1 MALQYR
7 AAVLHAAQTP
17 MAIETVTAGPLRPTD
32 VRVRIRAAGLCHTD
46 LEVIEGS
53 LRYPLT
59 IVLGHEAAGVVEQLG
74 AAARGVREG
83 EHVVLSW
90 NPHCGHCFYCD
101 RDAPILCEQYLGEG
115 PKGVSFDGEAR
126 NRLADGRPLQ
136 QLMFLGSF
144 GEYCIVS
151 DQQAIPVPKE
161 IPFDRACLIGCGV
174 MTGAGAALN
183 LGAIAHG
190 DSVMVIGCGAVG
202 LAAVQGARLA
212 GAGAIIAVD
221 IDPAKL
227 VLAARMGATLGVG
240 ASEEEAGAIGQ
251 RETAGRGVDV
261 VIGSGGSSSAF
272 SNTTH

>member
-1 MALQYR
+1 MSMQYR
-7 AAVLHAAQTP
+7 AAVLHAVQTP
-17 MAIETVTAGPLRPTD
+17 MSIETITSAALKPTD
-32 VRVRIRAAGLCHTD
+32 VLVRIRAAGLCHTD

-53 LRYPLT
+53 LRYPLP
-59 IVLGHEAAGVVEQLG
+59 IVLGHEAAGTVEQIG
-74 AAARGVREG
+74 AAAQGVTVG

-101 RDAPILCEQYLGEG
+101 RDAPILCEEYLGKG
-115 PKGVSFDGEAR
+115 PKARSFDGETRAA
-126 NRLADGRPLQ
+126 LADGRGVQ

-190 DSVMVIGCGAVG
+190 DTVMVIGCGAVG

-227 VLAARMGATLGVG
+227 LLASRMGGTQGGG
-240 ASEEEAGAIGQ
+240 ASK
-251 RETAGRGVDV
+251 GV
-261 VIGSGGSSSAF
+261 A
-272 SNTTH
+272 